1 MKLLNKINRNYAFL
15 SSLIF
20 LVGMILIFMF
30 MKYFISA
37 ETDEKLETTKLN
49 VIKNLKQGLRVKFT
63 PFVEVKELVTNNFN
77 FVEEIKDTLIYNKF
91 ENDYDSYRQLK
102 TIYSNDKKTYLIIV
116 RTDNIEKSDLLFT
129 VGIPFSIILLL
140 TIFVSNLIVRKI
152 NTFIWKPFYKNLEKL
167 KNFSVE
173 NKEEL
178 SLINTGIDEFN
189 DLNNSLM
196 ELTGKIS
203 RDYKKLKEFSENAS
217 HELQTPIAII
227 KAKIEAMLQDEKLNS
242 EAAAQLQTINSTAN
256 RLARI
261 NKSLTILSK
270 LESEEFEEK
279 KVIGLKCFIQNK
291 VEDFIEIAESKRIN
305 FQISLLDDVTLKVNE
320 DLLELLLS
328 NLLSNAIKHNYEG
341 GKIII
346 ELQDSTFTIKN
357 TGMLLEKEPEKM
369 FDRFEKGNQA
379 SKSSGLGLVIVKQIC
394 DLYKIR
400 INYTVQ
406 DEWHQIKLF
415 FNKS

>member
-30 MKYFISA
+30 MRYFISA

-77 FVEEIKDTLIYNKF
+77 FAEEIKDTLIYNKF

-102 TIYSNDKKTYLIIV
+102 TIYSNEKKTYLIIV

-129 VGIPFSIILLL
+129 VGISFSIILLL

-279 KVIGLKCFIQNK
+279 KVIGLKSFIQNK
-291 VEDFIEIAESKRIN
+291 VGDFIEIAESKRIN